1 MAAPIRSSDL
11 KAVVEP
17 ILNKVHDGVM
27 LQRKNEWEEVFTE
40 VKGTARA
47 YHEEPMLFGFT
58 AAPEVPDGQPYVY
71 QQGGTLFIQRY
82 VYKVYG
88 MAFAITKV
96 LAEDGDHIRI
106 GKIFAEHAT
115 QSLIETQELLGANT
129 INRAFNSAYVG
140 GDGVSLVNS
149 AHPIYGGL
157 TFSNQLASA
166 AALSQTSLE
175 QLLIQM
181 RSAVDSTGR
190 KIRVEPYKIV
200 CGPSNLLQAEVL
212 LKSVLRT
219 GAMVNDIN
227 PVPAM
232 GLLKGGQANLARLTS
247 NTAWFILASKET
259 VKMGLQM
266 VRRRGVERSME
277 GDFET
282 DSARYKLG
290 ERYAP
295 HSWTD
300 PRALWGTP
308 GL

>member
-1 MAAPIRSSDL
+1 MAAPMRSSDL
-11 KAVVEP
+11 KSVVEP
-17 ILNKVHDGVM
+17 ILNKVHDGIYM
-27 LQRKNEWEEVFTE
+27 QRKNEWQEVFTE
-40 VKGTARA
+40 IKGTPRA

-58 AAPEVPDGQPYVY
+58 AAPEVPDGQPYIY

-106 GKIFAEHAT
+106 GKIFSEHSA
-115 QSLIETQELLGANT
+115 QSMIETQELLCAQVV
-129 INRAFNSAYVG
+129 NRAFNSAFPG
-140 GDGVSLVNS
+140 GDAVSLIS
-149 AHPIYGGL
+149 TSHPIYGGNV
-157 TFSNQLASA
+157 FSNQLTSA

-175 QLLIQM
+175 QLVIQM

-190 KIRVEPYKIV
+190 KVRVEPYKIV
-200 CGPSNLLQAEVL
+200 CSPSNLLQAEVL
-212 LKSVLRT
+212 LKSLLRT
-219 GAMVNDIN
+219 GGATNDLN

-232 GLLKGGQANLARLTS
+232 GLLKGGQANLSRMTS
-247 NTAWFILASKET
+247 NTQWGILASKDS
-259 VKMGLQM
+259 VKMGLQF
-266 VRRRGVERSME
+266 VRRRSLEKSME

-282 DSARYKLG
+282 DSARYKVG
-290 ERYAP
+290 ERYTVG
-295 HSWTD
+295 WTD

>member
-1 MAAPIRSSDL
+1 MAAPMRSADL
-11 KAVVEP
+11 RAVVEP
-17 ILNKVHDGVM
+17 ILNKVHDGVF
-27 LQRKNEWEEVFTE
+27 LQRKNEWQEVFTE
-40 VKGTARA
+40 IKGTPRA

-82 VYKVYG
+82 YYKIYG

-106 GKIFAEHAT
+106 GKIFAEHAA
-115 QSLIETQELLGANT
+115 QSLIETQELLTANV

-140 GDGVSLVNS
+140 GDAVSLVNT
-149 AHPIYGGL
+149 AHPIYGGNS
-157 TFSNQLASA
+157 FSNQLNVA

-190 KIRVEPYKIV
+190 KIRVEPYKLV
-200 CGPSNLLQAEVL
+200 VSPSNVYQAEVL
-212 LKSVLRT
+212 LKSQLRT
-219 GAMVNDIN
+219 GSNNNDVNPI
-227 PVPAM
+227 PSMA
-232 GLLKGGQANLARLTS
+232 LLKGGQANLARLTS
-247 NTAWFILASKET
+247 NTAWFVLASRET
-259 VKMGLQM
+259 VKMGMQF

-282 DSARYKLG
+282 DSARYKIG
-290 ERYAP
+290 ERYTVG
-295 HSWTD
+295 WTD

-308 GL
+308 GQ

>member
-1 MAAPIRSSDL
+1 MAAPMRSTDL
-11 KAVVEP
+11 KAIVEP
-17 ILNKVHDGVM
+17 ILNKVHDGVY

-40 VKGTARA
+40 IKGTPRA

-82 VYKVYG
+82 VYRVYG

-106 GKIFAEHAT
+106 GKIFAEHAA
-115 QSLIETQELLGANT
+115 QSMVETQELLCANI
-129 INRAFNSAYVG
+129 INRAFNSAYAG
-140 GDGVSLVNS
+140 GDGQPLVST

-157 TFSNQLASA
+157 SYSNQLNSP

-175 QLLIQM
+175 QMLIQM
-181 RSAVDSTGR
+181 RSAIDSTGR

-200 CGPSNLLQAEVL
+200 CSPSNLLQAEVL
-212 LKSVLRT
+212 LKSLLRT
-219 GAMVNDIN
+219 GTTNNDIN
-227 PVPAM
+227 PIPAM
-232 GLLKGGQANLARLTS
+232 GLLKGGQANLSRLTS
-247 NTAWFILASKET
+247 NTAWGILASKDS
-259 VKMGLQM
+259 VKMGLQF
-266 VRRRGVERSME
+266 VRRRSLEKSME

-282 DSARYKLG
+282 DSARYKVG
-290 ERYAP
+290 ERYTVG
-295 HSWTD
+295 WTD
-300 PRALWGTP
+300 PHSFWGTP

>member
-1 MAAPIRSSDL
+1 MAAPMRSSDL
-11 KAVVEP
+11 KSVVEP
-17 ILNKVHDGVM
+17 ILNKVHDGIYM
-27 LQRKNEWEEVFTE
+27 QRKNEWQEVFTE
-40 VKGTARA
+40 IKGTPRA

-106 GKIFAEHAT
+106 GKIFSEHSA
-115 QSLIETQELLGANT
+115 QSMIETQELLTAQV
-129 INRAFNSAYVG
+129 INRAFNSAFAG
-140 GDGVSLVNS
+140 GDGVSLIATN
-149 AHPIYGGL
+149 HPIYGGNV
-157 TFSNQLASA
+157 FSNQLTSA
-166 AALSQTSLE
+166 GALSQTTLE
-175 QLLIQM
+175 QLVIQM

-190 KIRVEPYKIV
+190 KVRVEPYKIV
-200 CGPSNLLQAEVL
+200 CAPSNLLQAEVL
-212 LKSVLRT
+212 LKSLLRT
-219 GAMVNDIN
+219 GSATNDLN

-232 GLLKGGQANLARLTS
+232 GLLKGGQANLSRMTS
-247 NTAWFILASKET
+247 STQWGILASKDS
-259 VKMGLQM
+259 VKMGLQF
-266 VRRRGVERSME
+266 VRRRSLQKSME

-282 DSARYKLG
+282 DSARYKVG
-290 ERYAP
+290 ERYTVG
-295 HSWTD
+295 WTD